1 MDSEEEIS
9 VAHKIRQKLNDL
21 EVANSASR
29 GPPHPSINQKKTFH
43 SRIFRIF
50 RGILILTLVIVIGA
64 AVITVSSTA
73 FKKRQQG
80 VNSESE
86 GPIIKEARLTVSQI
100 DFNMV
105 SDEGNRILLV
115 RAVIKNT
122 GNTPGTIGKA
132 QFIAFDQNMKMLTGW
147 PSPLFAEPI
156 YPQEEQTI
164 ESSFFEPPDDVFS
177 VKLDL
182 QTVFSQK

>member
-1 MDSEEEIS
+1 MDSEEQIS
-9 VAHKIRQKLNDL
+9 VAHKIRKKLNGL
-21 EVANSASR
+21 EIANSAGR
-29 GPPHPSINQKKTFH
+29 GSPYPLINKKKTVH

-50 RGILILTLVIVIGA
+50 RSIVILALVIVIGA
-64 AVITVSSTA
+64 AAITVSSTA

-86 GPIIKEARLTVSQI
+86 APIIKEASLKVSQI
-100 DFNMV
+100 EFDMV

-132 QFIAFDQNMKMLTGW
+132 HFRAFDQNMKMITDW
-147 PSPLFAEPI
+147 PSPLLTEPI
-156 YPQEEQTI
+156 KPQEEQTI
-164 ESSFFEPPDDVFS
+164 ESSFFEPPGDVFS

-182 QTVFSQK
+182 EKVFSQK